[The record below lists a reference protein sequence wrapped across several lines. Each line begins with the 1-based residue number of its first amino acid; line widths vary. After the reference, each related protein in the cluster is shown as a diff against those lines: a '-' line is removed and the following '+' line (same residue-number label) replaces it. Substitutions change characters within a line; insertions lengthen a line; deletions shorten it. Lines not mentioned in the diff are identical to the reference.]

1 MRTRVSQNLSTI
13 VLDELGKLSRFG
25 AVGIGATIIHF
36 SIIGY
41 FRHLAPVTPF
51 ILNGAAAGT
60 AFLFSF
66 TFHYLWS
73 FRSQAS
79 VISAMS
85 RFFLVSATAF
95 CMSNGVLAALL
106 RWASIP
112 NFLALVLA
120 AATIPA
126 VTYLLARY
134 WAFAA

>member
-1 MRTRVSQNLSTI
+1 MRTKLPQNLSAI
-13 VLDELGKLSRFG
+13 VIDELGKLSRFG

-41 FRHLAPVTPF
+41 FRDLASATPF

-66 TFHYLWS
+66 TFHYVWS
-73 FRSQAS
+73 FRSEAS
-79 VISAMS
+79 IISAMS

-106 RWASIP
+106 QWASIP
-112 NFLALVLA
+112 NIMALVLA
-120 AATIPA
+120 AMSIPA
-126 VTYLLARY
+126 MTYLLARY
-134 WAFAA
+134 WAFSA